1 MPFSPER
8 LTLARQRRGMNKTQ
22 LAEAVGVSSKT
33 VSFYE
38 KGDKRPPE
46 PTVAKIATA
55 LGFPPEFFAAPP
67 VEPVSVGGTSFRAL
81 SRMTASKRDAARAA
95 GTLCTELDAWL
106 NGHFDLPE
114 PRVPQVDPAVQDP
127 EAAAGAVRAEWGLGN
142 APAPNLVHLLE
153 LHGVRVFSLA
163 EECREVDA
171 FSFWHHGTPFV
182 CLNTTKTAERGRF
195 DAAHEL
201 GHLVLHQGHDHP
213 RGREEEHQADA
224 FASAFLM
231 PRTDV
236 IASAPRQPSFADLVR
251 LKKRWN
257 VSAAALNYRLHKL
270 NVTTDW
276 HYRAMCVELS
286 RYGRHEEPDP
296 GPREQSQLLD
306 KTFAALRDEGITKAK
321 IAAALHIHPRD
332 LDVLIFGL
340 VMSSVDGGGQQTGP
354 SAPTRLRLV

>member
-22 LAEAVGVSSKT
+22 LAGAVGVSTKT
-33 VSFYE
+33 VSMYE
-38 KGDKRPPE
+38 KGDKQPPP
-46 PTVAKIATA
+46 PTLARIASA
-55 LGFPPEFFAAPP
+55 LDFPAGFFSAFP
-67 VEPVSVGGTSFRAL
+67 VDPVTVEGTSFRAL

-95 GTLCTELDAWL
+95 GTLCTELNAWFDSQ
-106 NGHFDLPE
+106 FDLPE
-114 PRVPQVDPAVQDP
+114 PRVPQSDPAVQDP
-127 EAAAGAVRAEWGLGN
+127 EAAAETVRAEWGLGN
-142 APAPNLVHLLE
+142 APVPNLVHLLE

-163 EECREVDA
+163 EECREIDA
-171 FSFWHHGTPFV
+171 FSFRHEGTPFV

-201 GHLVLHQGHDHP
+201 GHLVLHRGHDHP
-213 RGREEEHQADA
+213 RGRGEEHQADA

-236 IASAPRQPSFADLVR
+236 IASVRRQPDFADIVH

-276 HYRAMCVELS
+276 HYRAMCIELS
-286 RYGRHEEPDP
+286 RYGRHEEPVP

-306 KTFAALRDEGITKAK
+306 KAFAALRAEGITRAMV
-321 IAAALHIHPRD
+321 AAALHVYPKD
-332 LDVLIFGL
+332 LDALVFGL
-340 VMSSVDGGGQQTGP
+340 VMSSVDGGGQQ
-354 SAPTRLRLV
+354 APPASTPHLRLV